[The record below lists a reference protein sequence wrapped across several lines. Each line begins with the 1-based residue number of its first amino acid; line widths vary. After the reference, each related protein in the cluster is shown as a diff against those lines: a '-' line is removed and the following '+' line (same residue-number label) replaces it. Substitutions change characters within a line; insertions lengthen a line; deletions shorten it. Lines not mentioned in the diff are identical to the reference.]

1 MNRGMINR
9 GAVSGLLLGAALL
22 AAGCGK
28 RGGDEAAANAA
39 ENVAGVTVPLNETP
53 PEPAIAEANSVAEA
67 PGLAAEAPLSE
78 EEQMQEDAAATGMT
92 SRLPAEAQDN
102 GAIEAAPAE

>member
-1 MNRGMINR
+1 MNRGMIKR
-9 GAVSGLLLGAALL
+9 WTASGLLLGAALL
-22 AAGCGK
+22 AAGCAKHGAE
-28 RGGDEAAANAA
+28 EAENAA

-53 PEPAIAEANSVAEA
+53 PEPAIAEANNAAEA

-102 GAIEAAPAE
+102 GALETAPAE